1 MTFSINRD
9 ILLNSLLI
17 MQKGLPNKT
26 PLPILTSIKFEVRED
41 HIVLT
46 SSNTD
51 IAIQLLI
58 DSEELSIEKSGTI
71 ALPGRFLID
80 IIRKVTSQRIEFNLI
95 EDRIV
100 VIKADRSEF
109 KLRLMDA
116 NDYPE
121 IDFLDGTTEP
131 LVIDANLLKTIIK
144 ETSYASATSEK
155 RPILTGVNFKYT
167 DNNLYVVATDSYRL
181 SQKDIKLRSKSEDFD
196 IVIPSKSLDELSKIL
211 DNATSDVFV
220 YVSVNKVL
228 FKIDNI
234 IFQTRLLEGTYPN
247 TARIIPTEFPV
258 VIPFNKEDL
267 LSAVERVSLLSPK
280 DKETNYNIIKLKLNQ
295 NQTVEIHSTN
305 SEIGDANEV
314 ILSSGDVK
322 GSIINIAFSSR
333 YLSESLRSFNS
344 SEIIIN
350 FAGEVKPF
358 VIKGNDDENLLHL
371 ILPVRID

>member
-1 MTFSINRD
+1 MTFSISRD
-9 ILLNSLLI
+9 TLLNNLVI
-17 MQKGLPNKT
+17 MQKGLPNRT
-26 PLPILTSIKFEVRED
+26 PLPILTTIKFEVRED

-51 IAIQLLI
+51 IAIQVLVDEDDLTI
-58 DSEELSIEKSGTI
+58 TKSGVVAI
-71 ALPGRFLID
+71 SGKYLID
-80 IIRKVTSQRIEFNLI
+80 IVRKVDSKRIEFSLI
-95 EDRIV
+95 EDRII

-131 LVIDANLLKTIIK
+131 LTIDADLLKNIIR
-144 ETSYASATSEK
+144 ETSYAAAISEK
-155 RPILTGVNFKYT
+155 RPILTGVNFKY
-167 DNNLYVVATDSYRL
+167 NENKLYAVATDSYRL
-181 SQKDIKLRSKSEDFD
+181 SQKELKLRSKSDNFD

-211 DNATSDVFV
+211 DTATSDVHL
-220 YVSVNKVL
+220 YVSPNKVL

-234 IFQTRLLEGTYPN
+234 LFQTRLLEGAYPN
-247 TARIIPTEFPV
+247 TVRIIPTEFPV
-258 VIPFNKEDL
+258 VIPFNKEIL

-280 DKETNYNIIKLKLNQ
+280 DKDTNYNIIKLKLNS
-295 NQTVEIHSTN
+295 NHSVEIHSTN

-314 ILSSGDVK
+314 VSPSADVT
-322 GSIINIAFSSR
+322 GSVINIAFSSR
-333 YLSESLRSFNS
+333 YLVEALKSFNS
-344 SEIIIN
+344 PEIVIN

-358 VIKGNDDENLLHL
+358 VIKGTEDENLLHL